1 MNAQQSV
8 QSKKPSLALSSS
20 FSFVWILLSIVFA
33 TSASLLNKKAA
44 IAGKGEGI
52 LISLQTHWYVAALA
66 CLVLLACVW
75 IMVLRH
81 YPLSFAYPF
90 MSSVRGFVLFG
101 AWFLFQE
108 PVYIHEILGMALLM
122 SGIICIGMSRKL

>member
-1 MNAQQSV
+1 MIKKMTHQRISSPVSV
-8 QSKKPSLALSSS
+8 I
-20 FSFVWILLSIVFA
+20 WIFLSILFA
-33 TSASLLNKKAA
+33 TCASLLNKKAA
-44 IAGKGEGI
+44 LVGKEEGI
-52 LISLQTHWYVAALA
+52 LASLLTPWYVAALM

-101 AWFLFQE
+101 AWFIFRE
-108 PVYIHEILGMALLM
+108 PVHVHEILGMTLLI
-122 SGIICIGMSRKL
+122 SGIIFIGANREL